1 MLFRSV
7 RRRHPDGTAYLFLV
21 NHADAPATVAAT
33 GTDLLTGADSSG
45 EVTVP
50 PGGVVVLRSSGEEE

>member
-1 MLFRSV
+1 
-7 RRRHPDGTAYLFLV
+7 
-21 NHADAPATVAAT
+21 VAAT